1 MEINFGELAMERR
14 CYEPTTRGESVA
26 AVVEGQICMW
36 GGYAPPESE
45 KMREF
50 TTTVEKFDPQLEL
63 WTKLP
68 TRGSPPIGICKPAI
82 ASKDHYIYIYGGVYP
97 RNPRGQCQGSIHRLD
112 VHSCTWTLLSPY
124 TLGGPL
130 KKNGCEMVCYED
142 ELVLFGGCTGDPL
155 PTFHTQP
162 DADYDACVCWYFKG
176 SITNELHIFHLNEGN
191 DYIGSS

>member
-1 MEINFGELAMERR
+1 MEINFGEVGEAGHGATLRTNYAWRI
-14 CYEPTTRGESVA
+14 CSCGSRGTDLYVGRLCPSR
-26 AVVEGQICMW
+26 I
-36 GGYAPPESE
+36 
-45 KMREF
+45 REF

-162 DADYDACVCWYFKG
+162 DVDYDACVCWYFKG